1 MLIHIQIVFGDVVT
15 YSVLVSVGSIVML
28 LLITAFLLA
37 FNSSQRKKFQYQ
49 QNLLNLKEEQQ
60 NELIKA
66 AVRREETERH
76 RISEELHDEVGALL
90 SATKLYLSNLHDK
103 YGHEDAEIYKKS
115 LELLDESIH
124 KVRSIS
130 HNLHSG
136 ILKELG
142 LNQAI
147 YSFTQKLSQ
156 PGKLEVI
163 TELDENYDSKNPEND
178 ISIYRMIQELC
189 GNIIKHSRAK
199 YLKITSHIEDNI
211 LSFTIQHNGKGL
223 TQEEFEQLRY
233 EKKGLGLKNIQNR
246 IILLKGKINFERSEN
261 ENIITLNI
269 PVNVLL

>member
-1 MLIHIQIVFGDVVT
+1 MELLNVQTINITLF
-15 YSVLVSVGSIVML
+15 VSIAIAVML
-28 LLITAFLLA
+28 LLIISFLLA
-37 FNSSQRKKFQYQ
+37 FNTSQRKKFQYQ

-66 AVRREETERH
+66 AVRSEETERH

-103 YGHEDAEIYKKS
+103 YGHEDNEIYKKS
-115 LELLDESIH
+115 LELLDESIN

-142 LNQAI
+142 LNHAI
-147 YSFTQKLSQ
+147 QNFAQKLSQ

-163 TELDENYDSKNPEND
+163 TKLNENYTSKNSEND
-178 ISIYRMIQELC
+178 ISIYRIVQELC
-189 GNIIKHSRAK
+189 GNIIKHSRAHQ
-199 YLKITSHIEDNI
+199 LKITSFIQNNFLI
-211 LSFTIQHNGKGL
+211 FVIQHNGNGL
-223 TQEEFEQLRY
+223 TQEEFEHLRY

-246 IILLKGKINFERSEN
+246 MILLKGKIHFDKSNN
-261 ENIITLNI
+261 ENTITLNI
-269 PVNVLL
+269 PVNTLL

>member
-1 MLIHIQIVFGDVVT
+1 MQIHIKIFFCDIGS
-15 YSVLVSVGSIVML
+15 YGVLVSVGSIVML
-28 LLITAFLLA
+28 LLITAFLIA

-66 AVRREETERH
+66 AVRSEETERH

-103 YGHEDAEIYKKS
+103 YGHEDNQIYKKS

-163 TELDENYDSKNPEND
+163 TELDENYNSKNAEND

-199 YLKITSHIEDNI
+199 HLKITSHIENNI
-211 LSFTIQHNGKGL
+211 LSFLIQHNGIGL

-261 ENIITLNI
+261 ENIITLTI
-269 PVNVLL
+269 PVNALS

>member
-1 MLIHIQIVFGDVVT
+1 MNIEYLIVIGIGAMF
-15 YSVLVSVGSIVML
+15 
-28 LLITAFLLA
+28 LLIISLLLA
-37 FNSSQRKKFQYQ
+37 FNLSQRKKFQYQ

-66 AVRREETERH
+66 AVRSEETERH
-76 RISEELHDEVGALL
+76 RISEQLHDEVGALL

-103 YGHEDAEIYKKS
+103 YGHEDNEIYVKS

-142 LNQAI
+142 LNEAI
-147 YSFTQKLSQ
+147 HSFAQKISK
-156 PGKLEVI
+156 PGKLEII
-163 TELDENYDSKNPEND
+163 TELDGNYKSTSPEND
-178 ISIYRMIQELC
+178 ISIYRIIQELC
-189 GNIIKHSRAK
+189 GNIIKHSRASE
-199 YLKITSHIEDNI
+199 LKITSHIENNF
-211 LSFTIQHNGKGL
+211 LTFNIQHNGNGL

-246 IILLKGKINFERSEN
+246 IILLKGKINFARNEN
-261 ENIITLNI
+261 ENTITLNV
-269 PVNVLL
+269 PVNALL

>member
-1 MLIHIQIVFGDVVT
+1 MVVILDVQQT
-15 YSVLVSVGSIVML
+15 NITIFVSIAIAVML
-28 LLITAFLLA
+28 LLIISFLLA
-37 FNSSQRKKFQYQ
+37 FNTSQRKKFQYQ

-66 AVRREETERH
+66 AVRSEESERH

-103 YGHEDAEIYKKS
+103 YGHEDNAIYKKS
-115 LELLDESIH
+115 LELLDESIN

-142 LNQAI
+142 LNEALQ
-147 YSFTQKLSQ
+147 SFMQKLNQ
-156 PGKLEVI
+156 PGKLNVI
-163 TELDENYDSKNPEND
+163 TELDESYNSKNPESD

-189 GNIIKHSRAK
+189 GNIIKHSRASE
-199 YLKITSHIEDNI
+199 LKITSHIQNNI

-223 TQEEFEQLRY
+223 SQEEFEKLRY
-233 EKKGLGLKNIQNR
+233 EGKGLGLKNIQNR
-246 IILLKGKINFERSEN
+246 IILLKGKINFQSDATEN
-261 ENIITLNI
+261 TITLHV